1 MDRIFTFLL
10 FKKLKESQAVE
21 IDKKASEIIFVFIL
35 LRFKS
40 INPKFN
46 NNTAININSGRN
58 WKFKN
63 FIKKL
68 NLFLFSKI
76 DEIPKCIFIEN
87 KDKICKG

>member
-1 MDRIFTFLL
+1 MDKIFAFLL

-21 IDKKASEIIFVFIL
+21 IDKKASEIIFVFIS

-46 NNTAININSGRN
+46 NKTVRNIKTGRH

-63 FIKKL
+63 FMKKL

-76 DEIPKCIFIEN
+76 DKIPKYIFIEN